1 MKHIVVIGGGFA
13 GLWSAMGAARKLDEL
28 HVAPDDVAITLVSR
42 DRYHSIRVRN
52 YERDLSNARVPLDQV
67 LAPIGVRR
75 VEGNVTGI
83 DFARQQLH
91 VETADG
97 NMTLLYDR
105 LVCAAG
111 SRLYRSDIPGLDQY
125 GFTVDTYD
133 EAVKLGNHLKGLHR
147 YPDTPGRYT
156 AVVIGAGLT
165 GVEIAC
171 EMPDRLRT
179 AAALDGHA
187 ASHTGN
193 VRVILVDSLPNV
205 GSAMGDS
212 ARPVIEEALSAL
224 SVERRLATTVQ
235 SVDDQGVML
244 STGERID
251 ALTVI
256 CTMGL
261 RASPLA
267 DLFAV
272 ERDRWG
278 RLPVDEFLKVRG
290 IDNVFAAGDI
300 AAAMVDNEH
309 TSVMSCQHSIP
320 TGIFAGHN
328 VVCELLGKKPLPLYI
343 DWYVTI
349 LDLGPWGAVYTNGWE
364 RKVVASGAE
373 VTQIKRHINSV
384 RIYPPLSGNR
394 REILDAAAPVIQPAP
409 AQ

>member
-13 GLWSAMGAARKLDEL
+13 GLWSAMGAARELDEL
-28 HVAPDDVAITLVSR
+28 HIAPDDVGVTLINR
-42 DRYHSIRVRN
+42 DPYHSIRVRN
-52 YERDLSNARVPLDQV
+52 YERDLSNVRVPLDQV

-75 VEGNVTGI
+75 VEGDVTAI
-83 DFARQQLH
+83 DFARRQLH

-97 NMTLLYDR
+97 TMTLLYDR

-111 SRLYRSDIPGLDQY
+111 SRLQRPDIPGLEQY
-125 GFTVDTYD
+125 GFSIDTYD
-133 EAVKLGNHLKGLHR
+133 EAVELGDHLKELHH
-147 YPDTPGRYT
+147 YLDTPGRYT
-156 AVVIGAGLT
+156 AVVIGASFT
-165 GVEIAC
+165 GIEIAC

-179 AAALDGHA
+179 AAAPDGRGTG
-187 ASHTGN
+187 HTGKP
-193 VRVILVDSLPNV
+193 RVILIDALPSV
-205 GSAMGDS
+205 GSSLGES

-224 SVERRLATTVQ
+224 GVERRLATTVR
-235 SVDDQGVML
+235 SVDDQGITL
-244 STGERID
+244 GTGERIE

-256 CTMGL
+256 CATGL

-267 DLFAV
+267 DLFPV
-272 ERDRWG
+272 KRDGLG

-290 IDNVFAAGDI
+290 VDNVFAAGDI
-300 AAAMVDNEH
+300 AAAIVDKQH
-309 TSVMSCQHSIP
+309 VSMMSCQHSIP

-328 VVCELLGKKPLPLYI
+328 SVCDLLGKKPLPLFI

-373 VTQIKRHINSV
+373 VAQVKRHINSV
-384 RIYPPLSGNR
+384 RIYPPLSGDR

>member
-1 MKHIVVIGGGFA
+1 MKHIVVIGGGFS

-28 HVAPDDVAITLVSR
+28 HIAPDDVAITLVSR
-42 DRYHSIRVRN
+42 DRYHAIRVRN

-67 LAPIGVRR
+67 LAPLGVRR
-75 VEGNVTGI
+75 VEGDVTGI

-97 NMTLLYDR
+97 TMTLLYDR

-111 SRLYRSDIPGLDQY
+111 SRLYRPDISGLDQY

-133 EAVKLGNHLKGLHR
+133 EAVELGEHLKELHR

-156 AVVIGAGLT
+156 AVIIGAGLT

-171 EMPDRLRT
+171 EMPERLRT
-179 AAALDGHA
+179 TVRA
-187 ASHTGN
+187 ASHADN
-193 VRVILVDSLPNV
+193 VRVIMIDSLPNV
-205 GSAMGDS
+205 GSNMGDS

-224 SVERRLATTVQ
+224 GIERRLATTVQ

-256 CTMGL
+256 CTTGL

-267 DLFAV
+267 NLFPV

-290 IDNVFAAGDI
+290 MENVFAAGDI
-300 AAAMVDNEH
+300 AAAMVDKEH
-309 TSVMSCQHSIP
+309 ASVMSCQHSIP

-328 VVCELLGKKPLPLYI
+328 VVCDLLGKKPLPLYI

-373 VTQIKRHINSV
+373 VKQTKRHINSV